1 MNESPYIFEIN
12 EKNYQKIVIE
22 GSESVPVLVDFW
34 AEWCQPC
41 KMLMPLLAKLVDE
54 YQGKFLLAKLNTE
67 EQQAIAMQFG
77 IRSIPTVKVFKNGQP
92 VDEFMGALPENQ
104 IRAFLD
110 KHIPRESDGLL
121 ARADEMSRLGD
132 LDGAAAMIEQAR
144 QQDPQSPRVL
154 LADAAI
160 KSIQGEIE
168 QAQEVLSALPP
179 DVQDSPEAVS
189 LKANLQFQQVLQNAP
204 AERDLESRVS
214 NDGADSEDIYQL
226 AAHKV
231 RKGDYETALELLLK
245 LLQKDRTYGDDAGR
259 RGMLAV
265 FDIIG
270 ASNPLVARYRGRM
283 FNALH

>member
-1 MNESPYIFEIN
+1 MSDSPYIFEIN
-12 EKNYQKIVIE
+12 EENYQQIVIE
-22 GSESVPVLVDFW
+22 GSRSVPVLVDFW

-41 KMLMPLLAKLVDE
+41 KILMPLLARLVDE

-67 EQQAIAMQFG
+67 EQQAIATQFG
-77 IRSIPTVKVFKNGQP
+77 IRSIPTVKVFKDGQP

-104 IRAFLD
+104 VRAFLD

-121 ARADEMSRLGD
+121 SRADEMSRQGD

-154 LADAAI
+154 LAHAAI
-160 KSIQGEIE
+160 KSMQGEIE
-168 QAQEVLSALPP
+168 QAQEALSALPP

-189 LKANLQFQQVLQNAP
+189 LKADLQFQQALQDAP
-204 AERDLESRVS
+204 AEHDLESRVY
-214 NDGADSEDIYQL
+214 NDGADSEGIYQL

-231 RKGDYETALELLLK
+231 RKGDYETALQLLLK

-259 RGMLAV
+259 KGMLAV
-265 FDIIG
+265 FDIMG

>member
-1 MNESPYIFEIN
+1 MNQSPYIFEIN
-12 EKNYQKIVIE
+12 EQNYQKIVIE
-22 GSESVPVLVDFW
+22 GSQSVPVLVDFW

-189 LKANLQFQQVLQNAP
+189 LKANLQFQQALQGAP
-204 AERDLESRVS
+204 AEHDLESRVS
-214 NDGADSEDIYQL
+214 NDGADSEGIYQL

>member
-1 MNESPYIFEIN
+1 MSDSPYIFEIN
-12 EKNYQKIVIE
+12 EENYQQIVIE
-22 GSESVPVLVDFW
+22 GSQSVPVLVDFW

-41 KMLMPLLAKLVDE
+41 KMLMPLLARLVDE

-121 ARADEMSRLGD
+121 ARADEMSRRGD
-132 LDGAAAMIEQAR
+132 LDGAVTMIEQAR

-154 LADAAI
+154 LAYAGI
-160 KSIQGEIE
+160 KSMQGEIE
-168 QAQEVLSALPP
+168 QAQQALSALPL
-179 DVQDSPEAVS
+179 DEQDSPEAVS
-189 LKANLQFQQVLQNAP
+189 LKANLQFQQALQNAP
-204 AERDLESRVS
+204 AEHDLESRVS
-214 NDGADSEDIYQL
+214 NDNADSEGIYQL

-231 RKGDYETALELLLK
+231 RKGDYEVALELLLK
-245 LLQKDRTYGDDAGR
+245 LLQKDRAYGDDAGR
-259 RGMLAV
+259 KGMLAV
-265 FDIIG
+265 FDIMG
-270 ASNPLVARYRGRM
+270 ESNPLVARYRGRM

>member
-1 MNESPYIFEIN
+1 MSDSPYIFEIT
-12 EKNYQKIVIE
+12 EENYQKIVIE
-22 GSESVPVLVDFW
+22 GSQSVPVLVDFW

-41 KMLMPLLAKLVDE
+41 KMLMPLLARLVDE

-67 EQQAIAMQFG
+67 EQKAIAMQFG

-121 ARADEMSRLGD
+121 ARADEMSRQGD
-132 LDGAAAMIEQAR
+132 FDGAAGIIEQAHEM
-144 QQDPQSPRVL
+144 DPQNSRVL
-154 LADAAI
+154 LAYAGV
-160 KSIQGEIE
+160 KSAQGEIE
-168 QAQEVLSALPP
+168 RAQEALSALPQ
-179 DVQDSPEAVS
+179 DDQDSPEAVS
-189 LKANLQFQQVLQNAP
+189 LRANLQFQLVLQDAP
-204 AERDLESRVS
+204 TESDLESRVS
-214 NDGADSEDIYQL
+214 GDGADSKALYQL

-231 RKGDYETALELLLK
+231 RLGDHEAALELLLR

-259 RGMLAV
+259 KGMLAV
-265 FDIIG
+265 FEIMG

>member
-1 MNESPYIFEIN
+1 
-12 EKNYQKIVIE
+12 
-22 GSESVPVLVDFW
+22 
-34 AEWCQPC
+34 
-41 KMLMPLLAKLVDE
+41 
-54 YQGKFLLAKLNTE
+54 
-67 EQQAIAMQFG
+67 
-77 IRSIPTVKVFKNGQP
+77 
-92 VDEFMGALPENQ
+92 MGALPENQ

>member
-1 MNESPYIFEIN
+1 MSDSPYIFEIN
-12 EKNYQKIVIE
+12 EENYQQIVIE
-22 GSESVPVLVDFW
+22 GSQSVPVLVDFW

-41 KMLMPLLAKLVDE
+41 KMLMPLLARLVNE

-67 EQQAIAMQFG
+67 EQQAIARQFG

-121 ARADEMSRLGD
+121 AQADEISRQGD

-144 QQDPQSPRVL
+144 QQDPQSSRVL
-154 LADAAI
+154 LAHAAI
-160 KSIQGEIE
+160 KSMQGEIE
-168 QAQEVLSALPP
+168 QAQEVMSALPL

-189 LKANLQFQQVLQNAP
+189 LKADLQFQQALQDAP
-204 AERDLESRVS
+204 AEHDLESRVS
-214 NDGADSEDIYQL
+214 NDGADSEGIYQL
-226 AAHKV
+226 AAYKV

-259 RGMLAV
+259 KGMLAV
-265 FDIIG
+265 FDIMG
-270 ASNPLVARYRGRM
+270 ESNPLVARYRGRM